1 MSQITKV
8 ALKDVDGN
16 VLHPQT
22 DAGIVTVNDAAG
34 SPSNVEA
41 ELQALREKQKEMA
54 NIDFL
59 VNKGDVN
66 SGADLPP
73 QDYENGWAYYVAT
86 AGAYKGQICEVGD
99 TIVCKADFSGTAK
112 DEDWYV
118 IQANAKRPVEGV
130 DASTAKNLM
139 IFADDSGKQ
148 AEDSGI
154 PVDAVTKKASIV
166 IEHGADI
173 PRDELRADAIVFEKL
188 A

>member
-1 MSQITKV
+1 MSQTSKV

-22 DAGIVTVNDAAG
+22 DAGIVIVNDAAG
-34 SPSNVEA
+34 FPSNVQSEI
-41 ELQALREKQKEMA
+41 QALREMA
-54 NIDFL
+54 NTFF

-66 SGADLPP
+66 SDADLPA
-73 QDYENGWAYYVAT
+73 QDYKNGWAYYVAA
-86 AGAYKGQICEVGD
+86 AGVYKGQTCEVGD

-130 DASTAKNLM
+130 AASTAKNLM
-139 IFADDSGKQ
+139 IFADASGKQ

-154 PVDAVTKKASIV
+154 PVDVVTRKASIV
-166 IEHGADI
+166 IEPGAAI
-173 PRDELRADAIVFEKL
+173 PKDELRADAIVFEKL

>member
-86 AGAYKGQICEVGD
+86 AGA
-99 TIVCKADFSGTAK
+99 
-112 DEDWYV
+112 
-118 IQANAKRPVEGV
+118 
-130 DASTAKNLM
+130 
-139 IFADDSGKQ
+139 
-148 AEDSGI
+148 
-154 PVDAVTKKASIV
+154 
-166 IEHGADI
+166 
-173 PRDELRADAIVFEKL
+173 
-188 A
+188 